1 MVEITD
7 PVFGQMRYEHRWVK
21 KESIFIFG
29 KNQTVKICVK
39 AFNAKPITDSQRSS
53 YLKMKENLE
62 TILNECAD
70 KIYDYL
76 NKFYNAKLEDA
87 SKVNEHVQCTHI
99 IFMQNGDTI
108 FLFDTYYDIENGIG
122 IQIYP
127 EIEIG
132 PQDAFL

>member
-53 YLKMKENLE
+53 YLKMKENLD

-70 KIYDYL
+70 KIYDP
-76 NKFYNAKLEDA
+76 
-87 SKVNEHVQCTHI
+87 VQK
-99 IFMQNGDTI
+99 QSPV
-108 FLFDTYYDIENGIG
+108 L
-122 IQIYP
+122 Q
-127 EIEIG
+127 
-132 PQDAFL
+132 AFLSFFASSP